1 MEKSFAWIAKKL
13 GFSEFWQKIAG
24 ISGTIVATVLLLALA
39 VYLFPSITS
48 GILVIFAIAGMIGKS
63 AEIYKLIKELIN
75 YIKEHQ
81 AKIKLA

>member
-1 MEKSFAWIAKKL
+1 MLVLYNA
-13 GFSEFWQKIAG
+13 
-24 ISGTIVATVLLLALA
+24 ISQM
-39 VYLFPSITS
+39 YHLFPSISS